1 MRFMMFMIP
10 AVYQPGPDEAKEGYA
25 PRAEEIQEM
34 MKFNEELARA
44 GALIALDGLHP
55 KQEGAR
61 ISFSTGKPV
70 VTDGPFIETSEV
82 VGGYW
87 IIDVASKEEAIS
99 WAQKCP
105 AAKGDTIEVRRI
117 FEMEDFPPEI
127 QNAPA
132 TEVVEEAIKKNKK

>member
-10 AVYQPGPDEAKEGYA
+10 AVYQPGPNEAKKGYA

-34 MKFNEELARA
+34 MKFNEALAKA

-61 ISFSTGKPV
+61 VSFATGKPV

-87 IIDVASKEEAIS
+87 IIDVASKEDAVA

-117 FEMEDFPPEI
+117 FEIEVFPAEI

-132 TEVVEEAIKKNKK
+132 TEVVEAAIQKNKK